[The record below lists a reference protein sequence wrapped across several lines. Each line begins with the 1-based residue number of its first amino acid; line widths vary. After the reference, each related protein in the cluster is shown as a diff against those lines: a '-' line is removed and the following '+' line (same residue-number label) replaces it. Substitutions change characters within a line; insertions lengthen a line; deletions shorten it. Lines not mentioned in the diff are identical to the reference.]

1 MIEYFIANNV
11 QKYFQLAFKNDIQ
24 TALDTDDRQKQE
36 NSRTTLEKVKLYF
49 KRFIA
54 WTVVLTMTGG
64 FVFGIY
70 ELYINAEEN
79 SGEEC
84 PSFDNLALGD

>member
-11 QKYFQLAFKNDIQ
+11 KKYFQLAFKNDIQ

-36 NSRTTLEKVKLYF
+36 NSRTTLEKVKLYL
-49 KRFIA
+49 KWFIA